1 MPFNSHEGYNDKNHG
16 PTAKLVYRP
25 PTVPMDYTVFASTNP
40 ISKDQ
45 NVDEDLNI
53 ESVTLTRFFQSY
65 GWTALAGRFGNV
77 PVASFDTLFFLHRC
91 KIDRLVASRQAL
103 NFDKCMD
110 KITADNAT
118 IRNLFGKEHP
128 VNGKTPL

>member
-1 MPFNSHEGYNDKNHG
+1 MQSELTVGRVKRTRVQAAMASGTVQSITAKWSMPFNSHEGYNDKNHG

-53 ESVTLTRFFQSY
+53 ESVS
-65 GWTALAGRFGNV
+65 
-77 PVASFDTLFFLHRC
+77 
-91 KIDRLVASRQAL
+91 I
-103 NFDKCMD
+103 
-110 KITADNAT
+110 
-118 IRNLFGKEHP
+118 
-128 VNGKTPL
+128 